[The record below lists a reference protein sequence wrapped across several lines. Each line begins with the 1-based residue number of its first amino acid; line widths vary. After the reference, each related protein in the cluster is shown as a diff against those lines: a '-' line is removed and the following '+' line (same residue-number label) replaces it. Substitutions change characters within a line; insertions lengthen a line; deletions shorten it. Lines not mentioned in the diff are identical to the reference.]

1 MFSKIFTEIKN
12 NKLFI
17 LSMIVAFGICIG
29 GYLLDQSSI
38 QLIYYFIFVFIL
50 IKIIKKIN
58 FPHSINILLV
68 ILLYIFSI
76 LLSNIKKYYFFVT
89 YDNFLFALICLLTE
103 LMFFKIYIKQ
113 NIVNYL
119 VKLSYIFI
127 VNILLITF
135 LSLLCFDGC
144 SSNDIMLKYNNFIK
158 YIIKFSHTT
167 IQINIIFLSIVFFKR
182 LYLRIITFSKQN

>member
-1 MFSKIFTEIKN
+1 MQHKN
-12 NKLFI
+12 IKLFI

-158 YIIKFSHTT
+158 YIINFHIRLFKLTLYFY
-167 IQINIIFLSIVFFKR
+167 LLFF
-182 LYLRIITFSKQN
+182 